1 MIKKYKVEH
10 ESGAEM
16 IVEIDHSI
24 MTEEQLHELNN
35 FWSSSKDRLYREDG
49 NVLYAVLKNL
59 LQVVLSVQ
67 YEGGL
72 NLQGVINAFDWDYKY
87 GNGGQE
93 GYPKLD
99 GSSGIKLISIEGI
112 EIDTYDIDIKEVP

>member
-1 MIKKYKVEH
+1 MIKKYLVEH
-10 ESGAEM
+10 ETGAGM
-16 IVEIDHSI
+16 VVEIDEEI
-24 MTEEQLHELNN
+24 LTEEELHKLND
-35 FWSSSKDRLYREDG
+35 FWCGAKDNLYREDG
-49 NVLYAVLKNL
+49 NVLNAVLKNL

-72 NLQGVINAFDWDYKY
+72 NLQGVINAFDWDAKY

-99 GSSGIKLISIEGI
+99 GSSGIKLVDVTGL
-112 EIDTYDIDIKEVP
+112 EIDVYDIEIKEVV